1 MTDMDPGQ
9 GPAGDDGQPMRIGRS
24 HVAFWMRVISSW
36 VSQALYAWSLG
47 APLLWPDR
55 FGQYA

>member
-9 GPAGDDGQPMRIGRS
+9 GDGGQPMRIGRS